1 MSPLKTPLLTTD
13 AIILDENNDIVL
25 IKRRNNP
32 YKDSWAIPG
41 GFVEL
46 GETVEESCIREAKE
60 ETNLDVEIVS
70 LVGVYSKPNRD
81 PRGHTVTIA
90 FLTKPVSGEMRAD
103 SDAKEVKKVN
113 INNIMD
119 VDLAFDHKEIMT
131 DAINLIK

>member
-1 MSPLKTPLLTTD
+1 MSSPKTPLLTTD
-13 AIILDENNDIVL
+13 AIILDKNNDIVL
-25 IKRRNNP
+25 IKRMNNP

-41 GFVEL
+41 GFVEI

-70 LVGVYSKPNRD
+70 LIGVYSNPIRD
-81 PRGHTVTIA
+81 PRGHTVSIA
-90 FLTKPVSGEMRAD
+90 FLTKPLSNDMKAD

-113 INNIMD
+113 IQNILD

>member
-1 MSPLKTPLLTTD
+1 MSSPKTPLLTTD
-13 AIILDENNDIVL
+13 AIILDKNNDIVL
-25 IKRRNNP
+25 IKRMNNP

-41 GFVEL
+41 GFVEI

-70 LVGVYSKPNRD
+70 LIGIYSNPNRD
-81 PRGHTVTIA
+81 PRGHTVSIA
-90 FLTKPVSGEMRAD
+90 FLTKPLSNNMKAD

-113 INNIMD
+113 IQNILD

-131 DAINLIK
+131 DAINMIK